1 MPPCLPTPPA
11 ADRTTQAAAAAAS
24 YADLMTE
31 SLRDAC
37 ELDGDTAF
45 ALIAR
50 MIDQHIA
57 GGLQDRRIGRW
68 RNEALDDLL
77 TLISPAMQAKVTE
90 RSRQASST

>member
-1 MPPCLPTPPA
+1 MRPAIDPGDRATRMAPPA
-11 ADRTTQAAAAAAS
+11 SS